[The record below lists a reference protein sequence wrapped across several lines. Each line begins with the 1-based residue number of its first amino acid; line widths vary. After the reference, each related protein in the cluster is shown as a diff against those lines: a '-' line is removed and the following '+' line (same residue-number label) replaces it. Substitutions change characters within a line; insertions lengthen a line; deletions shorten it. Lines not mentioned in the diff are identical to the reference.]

1 MGDLCVSPIID
12 ASITLHSVTGGDVDF
27 DGDGDDKE
35 DAINI
40 DDIPWKPTARCTG
53 ISVCKATTST
63 SATKNDND
71 NNVNDVT
78 TVNQK
83 DHCDSIN
90 IVPNSGGDYGA
101 VEKRGRC
108 VRDQGIQLSLVA
120 SYMLLVWY

>member
-12 ASITLHSVTGGDVDF
+12 ASITLHSVTGGD
-27 DGDGDDKE
+27 
-35 DAINI
+35 INI